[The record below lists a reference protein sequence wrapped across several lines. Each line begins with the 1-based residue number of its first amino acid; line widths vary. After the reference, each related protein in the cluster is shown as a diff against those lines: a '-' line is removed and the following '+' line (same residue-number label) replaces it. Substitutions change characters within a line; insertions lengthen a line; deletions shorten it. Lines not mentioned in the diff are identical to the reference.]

1 VAKFGKTSAN
11 ILEIYGALILLD
23 NAPIH
28 PCDGPTTLTSKMVG
42 SQSHK
47 VIVWERHELF
57 IERRK
62 RTADGARFGFGHSRI
77 LLCGAAGVVVF

>member
-1 VAKFGKTSAN
+1 MPSRTAAHSLSGVQQAKVWVDLWPNLAKQVQTFWKFTVH
-11 ILEIYGALILLD
+11 LYFLD
-23 NAPIH
+23 NAPVH

-62 RTADGARFGFGHSRI
+62 
-77 LLCGAAGVVVF
+77 